1 MSAQDD
7 IYSALRAGLVTAES
21 LLSWQKTQEGHRLVQ
36 SRIHTIQLG
45 IAAWDKISQRLRD
58 GKMHIAVENPEP
70 ATSCTCNAH
79 PMPPCGFC
87 ESQTEPT

>member
-21 LLSWQKTQEGHRLVQ
+21 LLSWQRTNEGHRLVQ

-45 IAAWDKISQRLRD
+45 ISAWGKISQRLRD
-58 GKMHIAVENPEP
+58 GKMHIAVENPEYP
-70 ATSCTCNAH
+70 TTCTCNAV
-79 PMPPCGFC
+79 PMPPCAFC
-87 ESQTEPT
+87 ESQRDEK